1 MKFKKFM
8 AMTMLVLSVSSLNTA
23 NIFASENM
31 GVSSYKPN
39 IQIETRTT
47 QRPNQSEIWDFSN
60 SGTYY
65 FSGQAAFDNLYT
77 DYMFMGSKSYEIEVT
92 NLKGYID
99 EDLEVTVYK
108 SPSIGFDK
116 KIGSMIV
123 TGQQTNTL
131 KISNLNT
138 SDRIYIKF
146 SAPSHFE
153 GSISD

>member
-1 MKFKKFM
+1 
-8 AMTMLVLSVSSLNTA
+8 
-23 NIFASENM
+23 
-31 GVSSYKPN
+31 
-39 IQIETRTT
+39 
-47 QRPNQSEIWDFSN
+47 
-60 SGTYY
+60 
-65 FSGQAAFDNLYT
+65 
-77 DYMFMGSKSYEIEVT
+77 MFMGSKSYEIEVT

-131 KISNLNT
+131 KISNLST